1 MRRPGHMMGS
11 MAVPHKPNP
20 ATHEE
25 PDLSELAARAA
36 QDPAARAFVEEVKA
50 SVADGSIH
58 DQLANQADL
67 QAIIQEHSH

>member
-1 MRRPGHMMGS
+1 M
-11 MAVPHKPNP
+11 PHKPDP
-20 ATHEE
+20 ATHGE
-25 PDLSELAARAA
+25 PDLAELAARAA

-67 QAIIQEHSH
+67 RAIIQERSH

>member
-1 MRRPGHMMGS
+1 MGR
-11 MAVPHKPNP
+11 MAVPNKPHP

-25 PDLSELAARAA
+25 PDLGELAARAA
-36 QDPAARAFVEEVKA
+36 QDPAARAFVEGVKA

-58 DQLANQADL
+58 DQLATQADL